1 MKVSKKSVLLP
12 IAALLVLL
20 AGISYLPHYLL
31 LSTDY
36 RKADAI
42 VLLLGPDFSARQKEA
57 YRLIRDG
64 MADYLI
70 ISAYDKAYRIEQG
83 QAILLPQQLLGE
95 RSLVKNGRAPGYFED
110 THLELIDAR
119 IVMDD
124 LGLRS
129 AIFVSS
135 PYHMRRIG
143 VMVKREFQK
152 GNDYYFVPTRFE
164 TAPRYFWEM
173 TGADAR
179 KIWRESIKIVWF
191 LVYSVWL

>member
-1 MKVSKKSVLLP
+1 MKVLRKSVLLP
-12 IAALLVLL
+12 VAALLVAL
-20 AGISYLPHYLL
+20 AGGLYLPHYLL

-42 VLLLGPDFSARQKEA
+42 ILLLGPDFSARQKEA
-57 YRLIRDG
+57 HRLIQEG

-70 ISAYDKAYRIEQG
+70 ISAYDKTYRIDRG
-83 QAILLPQQLLGE
+83 QTVFLPQQVLGE
-95 RSLVKNGRAPGYFED
+95 RSRARNGRAPGFYED

-119 IVMDD
+119 IVMDA

-143 VMVKREFQK
+143 VMVTREFPK

-164 TAPRYFWEM
+164 SAPRYFWEM

-179 KIWRESIKIVWF
+179 KIWRESVKIVWF
-191 LVYSVWL
+191 LMYSVWL